1 MGYVISR
8 PHAILAR
15 IDVGSQHGP
24 WYDLEDR
31 VRKTMDDSLA
41 VEMPAV
47 ALELKP
53 KSFLVTGT
61 RFSGN
66 WELW

>member
-1 MGYVISR
+1 MNDT
-8 PHAILAR
+8 LA
-15 IDVGSQHGP
+15 
-24 WYDLEDR
+24 
-31 VRKTMDDSLA
+31 M
-41 VEMPAV
+41 EMTPV

>member
-1 MGYVISR
+1 M
-8 PHAILAR
+8 
-15 IDVGSQHGP
+15 
-24 WYDLEDR
+24 DR
-31 VRKTMDDSLA
+31 GMHLSDRTRVTMNDSLA